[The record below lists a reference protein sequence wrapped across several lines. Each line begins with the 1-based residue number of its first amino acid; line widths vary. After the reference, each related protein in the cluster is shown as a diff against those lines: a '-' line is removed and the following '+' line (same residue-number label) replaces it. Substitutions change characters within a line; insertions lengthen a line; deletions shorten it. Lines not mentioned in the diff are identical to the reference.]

1 MMFKTI
7 QELFRGD
14 EVKHEF
20 FFPLT
25 GETIK
30 DFVEVSDIEFIQE
43 DGIFLIAF
51 EYEGYLFEESFKTNT
66 AFITN

>member
-1 MMFKTI
+1 MIVKTI
-7 QELFRGD
+7 QELSRGD

-25 GETIK
+25 GKTVK
-30 DFVEVSDIEFIQE
+30 DFVEVSDIEFSLE

-51 EYEGYLFEESFKTNT
+51 EYQGYLFEESFKTNT
-66 AFITN
+66 AFTTN